1 MSDDLTEDD
10 AIEAVRSQGNGV
22 VANYNQQVL
31 DVLDA
36 VIALAV
42 RGEVQSVALA
52 MVDGEG
58 HYRLTAA
65 GIHVEGMLA
74 GARDMV
80 TQLEALMPKPKP
92 VIIT

>member
-1 MSDDLTEDD
+1 MSEKPALTVVGGE
-10 AIEAVRSQGNGV
+10 GV
-22 VANYNQQVL
+22 DVQPAYNQQVL

-36 VIALAV
+36 VIELAV

-52 MVDGEG
+52 MVDGAG